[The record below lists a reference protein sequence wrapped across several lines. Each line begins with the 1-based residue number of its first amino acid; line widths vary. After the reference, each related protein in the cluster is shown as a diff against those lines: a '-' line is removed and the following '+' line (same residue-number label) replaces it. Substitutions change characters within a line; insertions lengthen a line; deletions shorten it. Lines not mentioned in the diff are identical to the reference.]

1 MTKLDKDQVIT
12 DFTAA
17 YKAKFG
23 KEPQLEQKPGW
34 FSVDGG
40 KNIRL
45 AELAELADS
54 YSKGGKAKATAAKAE
69 KPAKAEKAEKPA
81 KAEKKPAAAAK
92 PAAKPAAKSKT
103 KAAKPAKTT
112 PGAAAAFWA
121 EKINDSKQRP
131 PRGSR

>member
-1 MTKLDKDQVIT
+1 MTKLDKDQVIA

-23 KEPQLEQKPGW
+23 KEPELEQKPGW

-45 AELAELADS
+45 AELAELAES
-54 YSKGGKAKATAAKAE
+54 YGKGSKAKTTAAKSE
-69 KPAKAEKAEKPA
+69 KPAKAEKADKPA
-81 KAEKKPAAAAK
+81 KAAK
-92 PAAKPAAKSKT
+92 PAEKAATKPAAKSKT
-103 KAAKPAKTT
+103 KAAKPAKTS

-121 EKINDSKQRP
+121 DKINDSKQRP

>member
-1 MTKLDKDQVIT
+1 MTKLDKDQVIA

-17 YKAKFG
+17 YKAEFG
-23 KEPQLEQKPGW
+23 KAPELEQKPGW

-45 AELAELADS
+45 AELAELAES
-54 YSKGGKAKATAAKAE
+54 YGKGGNTKKAASTTAKADK
-69 KPAKAEKAEKPA
+69 KPAK
-81 KAEKKPAAAAK
+81 PAAK
-92 PAAKPAAKSKT
+92 SAAKPAAKSK
-103 KAAKPAKTT
+103 AKTATPANTT

>member
-1 MTKLDKDQVIT
+1 MTKLDKDQVVA

-23 KEPQLEQKPGW
+23 KEPELEQKPGW

-45 AELAELADS
+45 AELAELAQS
-54 YSKGGKAKATAAKAE
+54 YGKGGKAKTAAAKTE
-69 KPAKAEKAEKPA
+69 KPAEAEKADKPA
-81 KAEKKPAAAAK
+81 KAEKKPAKAAAK
-92 PAAKPAAKSKT
+92 PAAKSQAKV
-103 KAAKPAKTT
+103 AKPANTT